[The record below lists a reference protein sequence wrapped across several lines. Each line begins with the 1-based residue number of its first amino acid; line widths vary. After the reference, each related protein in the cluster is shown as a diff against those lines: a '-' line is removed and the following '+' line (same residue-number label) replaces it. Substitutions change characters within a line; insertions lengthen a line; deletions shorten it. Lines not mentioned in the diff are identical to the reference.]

1 MAEFKITMKCMWSK
15 DGKFKKFGSKL
26 KKKTPKS
33 QISQEEVVDVDMK
46 DVNENVDTGVEA
58 GDENVDT
65 GVEVD
70 V

>member
-1 MAEFKITMKCMWSK
+1 MWSK

-26 KKKTPKS
+26 KKKKKKIAKS
-33 QISQEEVVDVDMK
+33 QGSQEEAFDVVMK
-46 DVNENVDTGVEA
+46 D

-70 V
+70 IESDRKC

>member
-15 DGKFKKFGSKL
+15 EGKFKKFGSKL
-26 KKKTPKS
+26 KKKKMPKS
-33 QISQEEVVDVDMK
+33 QGSQEESFDVVMK
-46 DVNENVDTGVEA
+46 D

-70 V
+70 IESDRKC

>member
-33 QISQEEVVDVDMK
+33 EGSQEVVVDVDMK
-46 DVNENVDTGVEA
+46 DGDNSVGTG
-58 GDENVDT
+58 G
-65 GVEVD
+65 GG
-70 V
+70 